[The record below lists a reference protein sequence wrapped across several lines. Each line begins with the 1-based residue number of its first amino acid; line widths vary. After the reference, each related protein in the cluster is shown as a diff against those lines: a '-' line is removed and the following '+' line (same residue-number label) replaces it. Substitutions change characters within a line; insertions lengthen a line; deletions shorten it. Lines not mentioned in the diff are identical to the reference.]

1 MSTYFDVK
9 MSKIMNS
16 VNLKT
21 KQNTKSRKSRTK
33 INQKRQ
39 KTQVLPAAH
48 VVTKAAKN
56 NRLQRESDIIFAAG
70 KFANIHLS

>member
-21 KQNTKSRKSRTK
+21 KHKVKKVKNQNQSKKTK
-33 INQKRQ
+33 N
-39 KTQVLPAAH
+39 TQVLPAAH
-48 VVTKAAKN
+48 LVTKAAKN